1 MSEYLQTQPDANEKT
16 NRCIS
21 LQISQI
27 VQEFILSQQEKSNL
41 RMNPTL
47 LYFSHPHGI
56 LSHLKFHTALFLFV
70 LGCVC
75 AWFDVAFSGAS
86 TGADF

>member
-27 VQEFILSQQEKSNL
+27 VQEFILSQKE
-41 RMNPTL
+41 
-47 LYFSHPHGI
+47 
-56 LSHLKFHTALFLFV
+56 
-70 LGCVC
+70 
-75 AWFDVAFSGAS
+75 
-86 TGADF
+86 

>member
-1 MSEYLQTQPDANEKT
+1 
-16 NRCIS
+16 
-21 LQISQI
+21 
-27 VQEFILSQQEKSNL
+27 
-41 RMNPTL
+41 MNPTL
-47 LYFSHPHGI
+47 LYFSHPYGI

-75 AWFDVAFSGAS
+75 ARFDVAFSGAS